1 MRLSVFKVDLEH
13 ILSSDSMETCNRL
26 LLKGDEILLQFL
38 LYFILQLHHLT
49 NRVNANV
56 SQCKPKRQGRRGGGD
71 DNRGGGAVV
80 RSAHLRPTVWFWS
93 GS

>member
-56 SQCKPKRQGRRGGGD
+56 SQCKPKRQGRRGGEMIIE
-71 DNRGGGAVV
+71 GGVQLLEV
-80 RSAHLRPTVWFWS
+80 LT
-93 GS
+93 